1 MRVRTTNQISYNEHR
16 NATKIIIRIDI
27 ETCTMETEMQQMKH
41 TKRSKTTYTVIAQ
54 TTSALWIGT
63 HGLPTINLDL
73 RFVV

>member
-1 MRVRTTNQISYNEHR
+1 
-16 NATKIIIRIDI
+16 
-27 ETCTMETEMQQMKH
+27 METEMQQMKH